1 MKKLGMPS
9 SQVCEYLLEHAKVA
23 MVPGNIF
30 GQGGEG
36 YIRMSFASS
45 YENIVEGCARL
56 GKAVAELMKK

>member
-1 MKKLGMPS
+1 
-9 SQVCEYLLEHAKVA
+9 

-56 GKAVAELMKK
+56 GKAVAELMKE